1 MTWLRYRIAYF
12 AFWLFIRAMP
22 ETQTKRDMID
32 GIFLRIRKWL
42 RFGHAP
48 AGPCLKCPYPH
59 LPHNHARNEQG
70 RSGFY

>member
-1 MTWLRYRIAYF
+1 MNIENPQAAWAYRF
-12 AFWLFIRAMP
+12 
-22 ETQTKRDMID
+22 
-32 GIFLRIRKWL
+32 RKWL

-48 AGPCLKCPYPH
+48 AGPCSKCPYPH